1 MHNEQELFI
10 PGKQIE
16 SILKVKQSIYF
27 ITLVEWRRKIISHMV
42 FSADVEMTL
51 TNVNNHS

>member
-10 PGKQIE
+10 PGKQTE

>member
-1 MHNEQELFI
+1 MHNEQELLI

-27 ITLVEWRRKIISHMV
+27 ITLVE
-42 FSADVEMTL
+42 
-51 TNVNNHS
+51 